1 MGYIKSGRRAY
12 ASAKRKYH
20 RVNQWSKTP
29 QTPRELALQAY
40 KGVKYLKG
48 LVNSEML
55 HTDTSLTLGSNQS
68 QIFSL
73 CQIAQND
80 TDTGRTGNS
89 ILLRNIYI
97 RGLLEINPTVSA
109 NSRVMIA
116 LVKDTQQ
123 IADTTPAVLDV
134 FNTNSPESMLKLGT
148 SGRFKVLYRKTYV
161 LSPASGG
168 RNAIE
173 FTKYWKLY
181 QHIRYNGSAN
191 TDVQK
196 NGYYLVVISSE
207 VVNYPSVSLTSRLG
221 YHDN

>member
-1 MGYIKSGRRAY
+1 MGYIKTGKRYIASG
-12 ASAKRKYH
+12 KRKYKRAH
-20 RVNQWSKTP
+20 QWANTP
-29 QTPRELALQAY
+29 QTPLALAKQALA
-40 KGVKYLKG
+40 GVRHIKG

-80 TDTGRTGNS
+80 TDSGRTGNS

-97 RGLLEINPTVSA
+97 RGLLEINTSVTA
-109 NSRVMIA
+109 NTRVMLA

-123 IADTTPAVLDV
+123 VADTTPAVLDV
-134 FNTNSPESMLKLGT
+134 FNTQSPESMLKLGT

-173 FTKYWKLY
+173 FTKYWKVY

-207 VVNYPSVSLTSRLG
+207 VTNFPSVSLISRLG